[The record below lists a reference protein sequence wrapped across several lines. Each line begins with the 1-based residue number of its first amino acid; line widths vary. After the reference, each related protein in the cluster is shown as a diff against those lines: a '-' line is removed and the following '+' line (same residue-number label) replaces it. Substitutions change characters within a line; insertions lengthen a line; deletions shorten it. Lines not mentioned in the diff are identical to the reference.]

1 VKGLARL
8 SPSPA
13 LVVAITALV
22 IAIAGVAIAQP
33 GSGTKSKTVTSKKVR
48 KIATK
53 ISDAEIV
60 AKAPTLSVASAAKA
74 TNADTAATAQ
84 SANPIAFAHIS
95 AQGGIDPARSKNMG
109 AATVTTPSAGFYC
122 LRDLPFEF
130 KGAQV
135 TTDFDDST
143 NMYGPQ
149 FGSTIGATCSP
160 AADAYVSMVTNNG
173 NATTPGGFFIVFYN

>member
-53 ISDAEIV
+53 ISDAEII

-74 TNADTAATAQ
+74 ELATTAD

-149 FGSTIGATCSP
+149 FGSTIGASCSP